1 MSNWIGVEM
10 ADCRFFLQIKSPD
23 GLTGIQPHLS
33 DCLMKL
39 EPWTSGY
46 NGKVILRSQSED
58 KRFDWAMDSSDTDV
72 LVATG
77 ELFLPVDEAWKLL
90 KSLSDVLVRAG
101 FPHKMLLDDDEE
113 KLAHSAS
120 YQWIE

>member
-1 MSNWIGVEM
+1 
-10 ADCRFFLQIKSPD
+10 
-23 GLTGIQPHLS
+23 
-33 DCLMKL
+33 MKL

-58 KRFDWAMDSSDTDV
+58 KRFDWAMDSSDTDM

-101 FPHKMLLDDDEE
+101 FPHKLLLDDDEE

-120 YQWIE
+120 SQWIE